1 MSMKILITKKSGE
14 KVPFDESKLINSLKR
29 SGASDAD
36 VERVLEK
43 LEGQLVDGMSTHKI
57 YQKAY
62 DILKVQS
69 HKVAGRYKLKK
80 AIMELGPTGYP
91 FEKFVGKLIEFMN
104 YETEVGVIV
113 QGKCVSH
120 EVDVVAESEN
130 KHIIVEC
137 KYHREGNRKSDVKV
151 AMYIRSRFNDI
162 EQAWKEEGKLDGK
175 ELEGW
180 LVTNTRFTEDAL
192 DYGKCAG
199 LKLISWDFPEVGS
212 LRQRIDHAGL
222 HPITSLR
229 SMSKKEK
236 QFVLDEGL
244 VLCRELNEDILAK
257 YGMRNSKIKRVM
269 EEAKNLISDE

>member
-1 MSMKILITKKSGE
+1 MNGILITKKSGE
-14 KVPFDESKLINSLKR
+14 KVPFDQEKLINSLKR
-29 SGASDAD
+29 SGAGDKEINDVLDALD
-36 VERVLEK
+36 DF
-43 LEGQLVDGMSTHKI
+43 LVDGISTHKI

-62 DILKVQS
+62 EILKNKS
-69 HKVAGRYKLKK
+69 KRVAGRYKLKK

-91 FEKFVGKLIEFMN
+91 FEKFVGKLISFMD
-104 YETEVGVIV
+104 YKVDVGVIV

-120 EVDVVAESEN
+120 EVDVVAENES
-130 KHIIVEC
+130 KKIVVEC
-137 KYHREGNRKSDVKV
+137 KYHRETNRKSDVKV

-162 EQAWKEEGKLDGK
+162 EAAWKKEGKLEHQ

-192 DYGKCAG
+192 TYGKCAG
-199 LKLISWDFPEVGS
+199 LRLISWDYPEIGS

-236 QFVLDEGL
+236 QYVLEEGI
-244 VLCRELNEDILAK
+244 VLCRELTEEILAK
-257 YGMRNSKIKRVM
+257 YGIRNSKIRKIM
-269 EEAKNLISDE
+269 DEAKSLIDD

>member
-1 MSMKILITKKSGE
+1 MHKILITKKSGE

-29 SGASDAD
+29 SGANEA
-36 VERVLEK
+36 EIEGVLRA
-43 LEGQLVDGMSTHKI
+43 LEDYLVDGMSTHKI

-62 DILKVQS
+62 DLLKIKS
-69 HKVAGRYKLKK
+69 RKVAGRYKLKK

-91 FEKFVGKLIEFMN
+91 FEKFVGKLIDFME
-104 YETEVGVIV
+104 YQTEVGVIV
-113 QGKCVSH
+113 QGKCVTH
-120 EVDVVAESEN
+120 EVDVVADSDH
-130 KHIIVEC
+130 KRIVVEC

-162 EQAWKEEGKLDGK
+162 EAAWKEQGLLDGK

-180 LVTNTRFTEDAL
+180 LVTNTRFTEDAI

-199 LKLISWDFPEVGS
+199 LKLISWDYPEIGS

-244 VLCRELNEDILAK
+244 VLCRELNADILGK
-257 YGMRNSKIKRVM
+257 YGMRPNKIRKVLDEARDLIENS
-269 EEAKNLISDE
+269 